1 MYIPA
6 SRHAVHWSKVEANWL
21 HDIPLKLLKCKP
33 HEPCC
38 LQHQEAQSTQE
49 FLANQDDSLFADFN
63 LLFFHLFQLLY
74 PWVYWIGS
82 KHRKLG
88 IRVWVN
94 LATFNQRILKHFGK
108 HMAQVHV
115 TRWNLGLG
123 FCSPP
128 IVIHI
133 EKNRE
138 TRKTHEAVF
147 VSS

>member
-6 SRHAVHWSKVEANWL
+6 SRHAVHWSKAEANWL
-21 HDIPLKLLKCKP
+21 HSIPLKLPKCKP

-94 LATFNQRILKHFGK
+94 LATFNQEFWNILVNTWLKSMLLDETWAWAFV
-108 HMAQVHV
+108 VHQ
-115 TRWNLGLG
+115 LL
-123 FCSPP
+123 F
-128 IVIHI
+128 I
-133 EKNRE
+133 
-138 TRKTHEAVF
+138 
-147 VSS
+147 

>member
-6 SRHAVHWSKVEANWL
+6 SRHAVHWSKAEANWL
-21 HDIPLKLLKCKP
+21 HNIPLKLPKCKP

-94 LATFNQRILKHFGK
+94 LATFNQEFWNILVNTWLKSMLLDETWAWAFV
-108 HMAQVHV
+108 VHQ
-115 TRWNLGLG
+115 LL
-123 FCSPP
+123 F
-128 IVIHI
+128 I
-133 EKNRE
+133 
-138 TRKTHEAVF
+138 
-147 VSS
+147 